1 MNGDEMNRTEHPDP
15 IDELLRHRVRSGVPD
30 GPDAATVDAELVE
43 LAPRF
48 RRARQRR
55 QAAVATVASAAAVV
69 LVVVGAFSLGG
80 NGAQR
85 IDTADDDGGVTSTS
99 LAPTSTTSTT
109 STTVPTTVPT
119 TAAPTSVPG
128 TTAAPTTA
136 PGGDGSPPPPTIA
149 PPTVPP
155 ATTVAPPTTAPVGG
169 TRTLT
174 SPGGS
179 ATVRWT
185 ANSITVLSTSPAPG
199 WSLDEVDQ
207 RSPTRVR
214 IDFRRDGGGSGSD
227 SSSIDARVV
236 DGRLEVDS

>member
-1 MNGDEMNRTEHPDP
+1 MNGTEHPDP
-15 IDELLRHRVRSGVPD
+15 IDELLRRRVREGAPD
-30 GPDAATVDAELVE
+30 GPDASTVDAELVE

-55 QAAVATVASAAAVV
+55 QAAVASVASAAAIA
-69 LVVVGAFSLGG
+69 LVVVGAFTLGG
-80 NGAQR
+80 NGSQR
-85 IDTADDDGGVTSTS
+85 IDTADDDRGVTSTS
-99 LAPTSTTSTT
+99 VAPSSTTTT

-119 TAAPTSVPG
+119 TAPPTSTPDPS
-128 TTAAPTTA
+128 TAPTTA
-136 PGGDGSPPPPTIA
+136 PGDGDAQLPIA

-155 ATTVAPPTTAPVGG
+155 QTSIAPPTTAPVGG

-174 SPGGS
+174 SEGGS

-185 ANSITVLSTSPAPG
+185 ADSITVLSTSPAPG

-214 IDFRRDGGGSGSD
+214 IDFRRDDGGSGSS

-236 DGRLEVDS
+236 GGRLEVDS

>member
-1 MNGDEMNRTEHPDP
+1 MNGDHMSGTEHPDP
-15 IDELLRHRVRSGVPD
+15 IDELLRRRVREGAPD
-30 GPDAATVDAELVE
+30 GPDASTVDAELVE

-55 QAAVATVASAAAVV
+55 QAAVASVASAAAIA
-69 LVVVGAFSLGG
+69 LVVVGAFTLGG
-80 NGAQR
+80 NGSQR
-85 IDTADDDGGVTSTS
+85 IDTADDDRGVTSTS
-99 LAPTSTTSTT
+99 VAPSSTTTT

-119 TAAPTSVPG
+119 TAPPTSTPDPS
-128 TTAAPTTA
+128 TAPTTA
-136 PGGDGSPPPPTIA
+136 PGGGTAPPPPSIA
-149 PPTVPP
+149 PPTAPP
-155 ATTVAPPTTAPVGG
+155 QTTIAPPTTAPVGG

-174 SPGGS
+174 SEGGT

-185 ANSITVLSTSPAPG
+185 ADSITVLSTSPAPG

-214 IDFRRDGGGSGSD
+214 IDFRRDDGGSGSS

-236 DGRLEVDS
+236 GGRLEVDS